1 VNSGAIL
8 LAEDNPDDVLLI
20 SMALKK
26 AGFLNRLL
34 VVSDGEQSLDYLKG
48 EGRFADRT
56 QFPFPELVMLD
67 LKMPRL
73 SGFEVLTWLRQQ
85 PQGKDLPVIIITT
98 SCYSADITQAYA
110 LGASSFLTKPTVF
123 EHFVAEMKALC
134 DCWLTDAGQEE
145 RAIVESP
152 AATPPPLQ
160 QAGTKTTEL
169 GSPSGG

>member
-1 VNSGAIL
+1 MKIGVIL
-8 LAEDNPDDVLLI
+8 LAEDNSDDVLLI

-26 AGFLNRLL
+26 AGSLNRLL
-34 VVSDGEQSLDYLKG
+34 VVSDGEQALDYLKG

-134 DCWLTDAGQEE
+134 DCWLGDAGGTQ
-145 RAIVESP
+145 RAGAES
-152 AATPPPLQ
+152 AAVPPPVQ
-160 QAGTKTTEL
+160 QADIKTTGL
-169 GSPSGG
+169 GSASGG